1 MDSLPS
7 YNSYNLPIL
16 LQTHFITVSS
26 RESCKPIISSVSMSG
41 DTGSPR
47 ILRMSR
53 IPSGTAVVAK
63 NQWRAFLV
71 RPRHQP
77 SPILPTSHTHVD
89 TQCIFSERLMP
100 AVCCN
105 CFYGGK
111 SCPPPSP
118 AASVTASFMPSRV
131 PTNGM
136 VWFWGTRR
144 TPRSIVYSAIQLCPD
159 CARLQ
164 TAHLHLDGHYALV
177 ASGPTPAS
185 YNSRTR
191 RTSESTS
198 IDLWPLFF
206 FSRVILLYLLNQC

>member
-1 MDSLPS
+1 
-7 YNSYNLPIL
+7 
-16 LQTHFITVSS
+16 
-26 RESCKPIISSVSMSG
+26 MSG
-41 DTGSPR
+41 NTDSPR

-111 SCPPPSP
+111 SWPPPP
-118 AASVTASFMPSRV
+118 
-131 PTNGM
+131 PTI
-136 VWFWGTRR
+136 TRSECNR
-144 TPRSIVYSAIQLCPD
+144 FL
-159 CARLQ
+159 
-164 TAHLHLDGHYALV
+164 YALLGPHQRYGLILGDTADSEV
-177 ASGPTPAS
+177 YCILSHSALSWLCQASNCTFAFGRSLCTCGFRP
-185 YNSRTR
+185 N
-191 RTSESTS
+191 TSL
-198 IDLWPLFF
+198 IQQAD
-206 FSRVILLYLLNQC
+206 